1 MKRALLLLAAVCFF
15 IFSNAVT
22 KGQQKIIIRGNMS
35 FPPYEFINGNGE
47 PDGLNVDLTRAV
59 MKELNLPYEIKLDIW
74 KDILPDLSKGHIDLV
89 MGVLKSED
97 SSSKDFIYSDEHGYI
112 KLNIIFRKD
121 SPVYALKDLQN
132 KKIIVLKNAISE
144 LRLIHQG
151 FNKLIVVD
159 NLIDGL
165 ILLSQGKADAALGP
179 NILSQQIIYKSGL
192 SNLDMI
198 DTNWEPIQY
207 CYAANNPILISKINA
222 ALQKLKK
229 NGTYN
234 QLAHKWLGSDK
245 TSDFLKYTYYIIA
258 FLAIIVLMMFIIA
271 RFYRKKFMKSD
282 LLLKKENIKLKEFAE
297 DINRLYT
304 MYKTIFNTTTVGQ
317 SYYNSEGILTDIND
331 VMMTF
336 FNSNNKQSLLDNK
349 LSIYDNPFLKKF
361 GIIDEKKTITE
372 FQGILQYDFRE
383 GNCPDYFAKLH
394 IQKKLKYFLMRVTPI
409 KKDDGTLQCVIITA
423 VDQTEMVRHN
433 EKLEAEKIKLDL
445 ALEAGGV
452 SAWIYDP
459 QTQVFSGLKGETIAG
474 KGITLE
480 ENFSKLH
487 PEDVEMQK
495 TILNELLQG
504 VKTKA
509 SSTSRYLN
517 EDGTYHFYE
526 SHLITKKENGKTI
539 ILGTQK
545 DITEKMLRKK
555 ELERYQA
562 TLEKEKERAEQ
573 ADKLKS
579 AFLANMSHEIRT
591 PLNAIVGFSELLQ
604 TEEDPQQRAI
614 FMNIVNDNNEQLLR
628 LVNDILDLS
637 KIESGFIELKP
648 TTFDLSIMVQEV
660 YQSLKQRYSE
670 SEVNFILEIPHK
682 KCYVTL
688 DKGRLFQLYTNF
700 VTNAFKHTS
709 KGYIRIGY
717 KSDEQGI
724 KIYVEDTGC
733 GISKDK
739 QSLLFGRFAKLDDFS
754 SGTGL
759 GLAIC
764 KAITEAEHG
773 TIGAISEEGKGSLFW
788 AWLPSKIKI
797 E

>member
-144 LRLIHQG
+144 LRL
-151 FNKLIVVD
+151 
-159 NLIDGL
+159 
-165 ILLSQGKADAALGP
+165 
-179 NILSQQIIYKSGL
+179 
-192 SNLDMI
+192 
-198 DTNWEPIQY
+198 
-207 CYAANNPILISKINA
+207 
-222 ALQKLKK
+222 
-229 NGTYN
+229 
-234 QLAHKWLGSDK
+234 
-245 TSDFLKYTYYIIA
+245 
-258 FLAIIVLMMFIIA
+258 
-271 RFYRKKFMKSD
+271 
-282 LLLKKENIKLKEFAE
+282 
-297 DINRLYT
+297 
-304 MYKTIFNTTTVGQ
+304 
-317 SYYNSEGILTDIND
+317 
-331 VMMTF
+331 
-336 FNSNNKQSLLDNK
+336 
-349 LSIYDNPFLKKF
+349 
-361 GIIDEKKTITE
+361 
-372 FQGILQYDFRE
+372 
-383 GNCPDYFAKLH
+383 
-394 IQKKLKYFLMRVTPI
+394 TPI

-682 KCYVTL
+682 NVM
-688 DKGRLFQLYTNF
+688 
-700 VTNAFKHTS
+700 
-709 KGYIRIGY
+709 
-717 KSDEQGI
+717 
-724 KIYVEDTGC
+724 
-733 GISKDK
+733 
-739 QSLLFGRFAKLDDFS
+739 
-754 SGTGL
+754 
-759 GLAIC
+759 
-764 KAITEAEHG
+764 
-773 TIGAISEEGKGSLFW
+773 
-788 AWLPSKIKI
+788 
-797 E
+797 

>member
-1 MKRALLLLAAVCFF
+1 
-15 IFSNAVT
+15 
-22 KGQQKIIIRGNMS
+22 
-35 FPPYEFINGNGE
+35 
-47 PDGLNVDLTRAV
+47 
-59 MKELNLPYEIKLDIW
+59 
-74 KDILPDLSKGHIDLV
+74 
-89 MGVLKSED
+89 
-97 SSSKDFIYSDEHGYI
+97 
-112 KLNIIFRKD
+112 
-121 SPVYALKDLQN
+121 
-132 KKIIVLKNAISE
+132 
-144 LRLIHQG
+144 
-151 FNKLIVVD
+151 
-159 NLIDGL
+159 
-165 ILLSQGKADAALGP
+165 
-179 NILSQQIIYKSGL
+179 
-192 SNLDMI
+192 
-198 DTNWEPIQY
+198 
-207 CYAANNPILISKINA
+207 
-222 ALQKLKK
+222 
-229 NGTYN
+229 
-234 QLAHKWLGSDK
+234 
-245 TSDFLKYTYYIIA
+245 
-258 FLAIIVLMMFIIA
+258 
-271 RFYRKKFMKSD
+271 
-282 LLLKKENIKLKEFAE
+282 
-297 DINRLYT
+297 
-304 MYKTIFNTTTVGQ
+304 
-317 SYYNSEGILTDIND
+317 
-331 VMMTF
+331 
-336 FNSNNKQSLLDNK
+336 
-349 LSIYDNPFLKKF
+349 
-361 GIIDEKKTITE
+361 
-372 FQGILQYDFRE
+372 
-383 GNCPDYFAKLH
+383 
-394 IQKKLKYFLMRVTPI
+394 MRVTPI

-682 KCYVTL
+682 NVM
-688 DKGRLFQLYTNF
+688 
-700 VTNAFKHTS
+700 
-709 KGYIRIGY
+709 
-717 KSDEQGI
+717 
-724 KIYVEDTGC
+724 
-733 GISKDK
+733 
-739 QSLLFGRFAKLDDFS
+739 
-754 SGTGL
+754 
-759 GLAIC
+759 
-764 KAITEAEHG
+764 
-773 TIGAISEEGKGSLFW
+773 
-788 AWLPSKIKI
+788 
-797 E
+797 

>member
-144 LRLIHQG
+144 LRL
-151 FNKLIVVD
+151 
-159 NLIDGL
+159 
-165 ILLSQGKADAALGP
+165 
-179 NILSQQIIYKSGL
+179 
-192 SNLDMI
+192 
-198 DTNWEPIQY
+198 
-207 CYAANNPILISKINA
+207 
-222 ALQKLKK
+222 
-229 NGTYN
+229 
-234 QLAHKWLGSDK
+234 
-245 TSDFLKYTYYIIA
+245 
-258 FLAIIVLMMFIIA
+258 
-271 RFYRKKFMKSD
+271 
-282 LLLKKENIKLKEFAE
+282 
-297 DINRLYT
+297 
-304 MYKTIFNTTTVGQ
+304 
-317 SYYNSEGILTDIND
+317 
-331 VMMTF
+331 
-336 FNSNNKQSLLDNK
+336 
-349 LSIYDNPFLKKF
+349 
-361 GIIDEKKTITE
+361 
-372 FQGILQYDFRE
+372 
-383 GNCPDYFAKLH
+383 
-394 IQKKLKYFLMRVTPI
+394 TPI

-660 YQSLKQRYSE
+660 YQSLKQRYPE